1 MTISRK
7 INFNG
12 SIVWDKNKPDGT
24 PRKLLCTKNLTNLG
38 WKSKISLDFG
48 LDKTIL
54 DYERN
59 YKSS

>member
-1 MTISRK
+1 MISRK
-7 INFNG
+7 TNFSG

-24 PRKLLCTKNLTNLG
+24 PRKLLCNKNLTNLG

-48 LDKTIL
+48 LGKTIL